1 MWLECLQVS
10 VLIYSSNWDNLL
22 TSNSTT
28 FYICNVMFT
37 EICFRFVIYDAYKK
51 ELKAREEA
59 AAKDTKKSAPAAE
72 SEPARKVSLKD
83 WMLNLLD
90 H

>member
-1 MWLECLQVS
+1 
-10 VLIYSSNWDNLL
+10 
-22 TSNSTT
+22 
-28 FYICNVMFT
+28 MFT
-37 EICFRFVIYDAYKK
+37 EMCFRFVIYDAYKK

-83 WMLNLLD
+83 WIKSIRPISSFCRVSTDYGYD

>member
-1 MWLECLQVS
+1 
-10 VLIYSSNWDNLL
+10 
-22 TSNSTT
+22 
-28 FYICNVMFT
+28 MFT

-72 SEPARKVSLKD
+72 SEPARNVSLKD

-90 H
+90 QFRLFVGWAQILLELKWTI

>member
-1 MWLECLQVS
+1 
-10 VLIYSSNWDNLL
+10 
-22 TSNSTT
+22 
-28 FYICNVMFT
+28 MFT
-37 EICFRFVIYDAYKK
+37 EMCFRFVIYDAYKK

-83 WMLNLLD
+83 WILNLLD
-90 H
+90 QFRLFVGWVQIMVTTINITSDREW

>member
-1 MWLECLQVS
+1 
-10 VLIYSSNWDNLL
+10 
-22 TSNSTT
+22 
-28 FYICNVMFT
+28 MFT

-72 SEPARKVSLKD
+72 SEPARKVNLKEWSLYLSD
-83 WMLNLLD
+83 HFIFLSGDYRLWLLLLTLLPT
-90 H
+90 

>member
-1 MWLECLQVS
+1 
-10 VLIYSSNWDNLL
+10 
-22 TSNSTT
+22 
-28 FYICNVMFT
+28 MFT

-83 WMLNLLD
+83 
-90 H
+90 